1 MKNRGLATNPWLCEQ
16 CFLYYTV
23 ALNSWGNLEL
33 DDVLDLFL
41 KTMKKFMQVNPL
53 EIVMHFTS

>member
-1 MKNRGLATNPWLCEQ
+1 MENRGLATNPWLFEQ
-16 CFLYYTV
+16 YFLYYTA

-41 KTMKKFMQVNPL
+41 RTTKKVMQVNPL
-53 EIVMHFTS
+53 EMVMHFTS